1 MVRIGLLAFAEET
14 ISDEDRVK
22 ALLLNMWRYLQEQ
35 LRQHMLTY
43 GRITGGHFHDYKEA
57 FFKEHELFLNKFKIM
72 WGRDNYRNYLL
83 AQPKGEEKSAASKVP
98 DSPHSPGSPTAVKAS
113 IGSPSLIRRLKATSE
128 ARDEDESISGQQALQ
143 SASDE
148 LLAKKDLMAN
158 TLLDRMEES
167 ESFSVRTSD
176 DSEYRIAI
184 SSDEKFDGGRIQP
197 EDLRRLFLFR
207 PDIAHLVYELLT
219 EERFMDEASAGIEG
233 EGGSAGGDRMN
244 SVLPLIVTL
253 TTHIVDT
260 CRTQLQHHR

>member
-57 FFKEHELFLNKFKIM
+57 FFKEHELFLNKFKVM

-83 AQPKGEEKSAASKVP
+83 AQPKGAPNEEKSTASKVP
-98 DSPHSPGSPTAVKAS
+98 DSPHSPGSATAVKTS
-113 IGSPSLIRRLKATSE
+113 IGSPSLIRRLKATSDS
-128 ARDEDESISGQQALQ
+128 RDADESISGQQTSQ

-158 TLLDRMEES
+158 TLLDRIEES

-184 SSDEKFDGGRIQP
+184 SSDEKFDGGRILP

-207 PDIAHLVYELLT
+207 PDVAHLVYELLA
-219 EERFMDEASAGIEG
+219 EERLVDGTSAGIEG
-233 EGGSAGGDRMN
+233 EGPAGGD
-244 SVLPLIVTL
+244 
-253 TTHIVDT
+253 
-260 CRTQLQHHR
+260 

>member
-57 FFKEHELFLNKFKIM
+57 FFKEHEPFLNKFKVM

-83 AQPKGEEKSAASKVP
+83 EQPKGEEKSAAASKVP
-98 DSPHSPGSPTAVKAS
+98 DSPHSPGSSTTVTAVKASS
-113 IGSPSLIRRLKATSE
+113 IGSPSLIRRLKATSD
-128 ARDEDESISGQQALQ
+128 ADAVDADESIGGQQTSQQ

-148 LLAKKDLMAN
+148 LLTKKDLMAN
-158 TLLDRMEES
+158 TLLDRLEES

-184 SSDEKFDGGRIQP
+184 SSDEKFDGGRILP

-207 PDIAHLVYELLT
+207 PDVAHLVYELLA
-219 EERFMDEASAGIEG
+219 EETGLMDGVLAGVEG
-233 EGGSAGGDRMN
+233 EGGPTGGD
-244 SVLPLIVTL
+244 
-253 TTHIVDT
+253 
-260 CRTQLQHHR
+260 

>member
-57 FFKEHELFLNKFKIM
+57 FFKEHELFLNKFKVM

-83 AQPKGEEKSAASKVP
+83 VQPKGASNEEKSTVSKVP
-98 DSPHSPGSPTAVKAS
+98 DSPHSPGSATVVKTS
-113 IGSPSLIRRLKATSE
+113 IGSPSLIRRLKATSD
-128 ARDEDESISGQQALQ
+128 ARDADSGQQTSQ

-158 TLLDRMEES
+158 TLLDYIEES
-167 ESFSVRTSD
+167 ESFSVRTRD

-184 SSDEKFDGGRIQP
+184 TSDEKFDGGRILP

-207 PDIAHLVYELLT
+207 PDVAHLVYELLV
-219 EERFMDEASAGIEG
+219 EERLVDGTSAGIVG
-233 EGGSAGGDRMN
+233 EGPAGGD
-244 SVLPLIVTL
+244 
-253 TTHIVDT
+253 
-260 CRTQLQHHR
+260 

>member
-57 FFKEHELFLNKFKIM
+57 FFKEHELFLNKFKVM

-83 AQPKGEEKSAASKVP
+83 VQPKGAPNEEKSTASKVP
-98 DSPHSPGSPTAVKAS
+98 ASPHSPGSVTAVKTS
-113 IGSPSLIRRLKATSE
+113 IGSPSLIRRLKATSD
-128 ARDEDESISGQQALQ
+128 ARDADESISGQQTSQ

-148 LLAKKDLMAN
+148 LMAKKDLMAN
-158 TLLDRMEES
+158 TLLDRIEES

-184 SSDEKFDGGRIQP
+184 PSDEKFDGGRILP

-207 PDIAHLVYELLT
+207 PDVAHLVYELLV
-219 EERFMDEASAGIEG
+219 EERLVDGTSAGIVVEG
-233 EGGSAGGDRMN
+233 PAGSD
-244 SVLPLIVTL
+244 
-253 TTHIVDT
+253 
-260 CRTQLQHHR
+260 